1 MPSIKGT
8 IKNGLVY
15 PDVAIADQ
23 AGKSVIITIIEPN
36 SNIPSTD
43 ETLWNSE
50 DWDQFDQL
58 IEKCAIDK
66 FFNAIKNN
74 YQEKI

>member
-15 PDVAIADQ
+15 PSVAIADQ
-23 AGKSVIITIIEPN
+23 EGKSVIITIIEPN
-36 SNIPSTD
+36 PNIPSTD
-43 ETLWNSE
+43 ETSWNSK

-58 IEKCAIDK
+58 IKKCTID
-66 FFNAIKNN
+66 
-74 YQEKI
+74 